1 MFLRFLF
8 LIFIF
13 FVLAFGYL
21 SYHNTGQVTFYLSQ
35 KNQYQLSIVQLVFVS
50 FFLGGFLVF
59 VSYLAYDLQRALE
72 KWRIRRREK
81 KRGVVQELYQQGLDA
96 LKKGDREKAK
106 DFLVRY
112 IEKDPTNIEAY
123 IKLARLYSKEEKNYL
138 EAIKILSKARLMEP
152 NHTSL
157 LFNLAKD
164 FQKAQKMD
172 DAINTLENIID
183 IMPASLDALRQ
194 LRDIYR
200 DVKRWEDACE
210 VQKEI
215 IRYLTKDRKKND
227 QEVKL
232 LLGFKYEYGNQ
243 LLEEGEVEKAEKV
256 FKEMVKQDK
265 TFVPSYIGLGGAY
278 YKEGKLEEAANTWEK
293 AFATYGD
300 IVFLHRLEDMFLR
313 EEQPDRILEGYR
325 NILSERPDDLTVR
338 FFFGKLC
345 LRLEMVEEALDQLL
359 RVEASG
365 ADFPELHFL
374 LAEAFRRRER
384 YEESVDEFQKALSYK
399 RKMVIPFVCSNCGK
413 EFTKWAGCCPSC
425 GMCNTFAL
433 PFQHTIEEFEK
444 GKELI
449 MGMSRT

>member
-8 LIFIF
+8 LIFLF

-21 SYHNTGQVTFYLSQ
+21 SYHNTGQITFYLSE
-35 KNQYQLSIVQLVFVS
+35 KNQYQLSVVQLVFAS

-81 KRGVVQELYQQGLDA
+81 KRGVIQELYQQGMDA
-96 LKKGDREKAK
+96 LKKGERDKAK
-106 DFLVRY
+106 DFLIRY
-112 IEKDPTNIEAY
+112 IEKDPTNMDANIQ
-123 IKLARLYSKEEKNYL
+123 LAKIYSREENHGD
-138 EAIKILSKARLMEP
+138 AIKVLSKARLMEP
-152 NHTSL
+152 NHMSL
-157 LFNLAKD
+157 LFSLAREFKR
-164 FQKAQKMD
+164 AQKLD

-183 IMPASLDALRQ
+183 ISPSNMEALRE
-194 LRDIYR
+194 LRNIYR

-215 IRYLTKDRKKND
+215 IRHLTKDRKKND
-227 QEVKL
+227 QEVKS
-232 LLGFKYEYGNQ
+232 LLGFKYEFGNQ
-243 LLEEGEVEKAEKV
+243 LLEEGGIEKAEKV

-265 TFVPSYIGLGGAY
+265 TFVPSYIGLGDAY

-313 EEQPDRILEGYR
+313 EEQPDRIIEGYR
-325 NILSERPDDLTVR
+325 NILAERPDDLTVR

-365 ADFPELHFL
+365 ADFPEIHFL
-374 LAEAFRRRER
+374 LAEAYRRRER

-413 EFTKWAGCCPSC
+413 EFTKWSGCCPSC

-444 GKELI
+444 GKDLI
-449 MGMSRT
+449 MGMGRA